1 MYNKIVLTKTHHSLS
16 EFRLLASIACVSMYK
31 DLLFQVV
38 DPEQE
43 FDKNY
48 CGIDYYD

>member
-1 MYNKIVLTKTHHSLS
+1 
-16 EFRLLASIACVSMYK
+16 MYK

-48 CGIDYYD
+48 CGIDEPLIITWNK